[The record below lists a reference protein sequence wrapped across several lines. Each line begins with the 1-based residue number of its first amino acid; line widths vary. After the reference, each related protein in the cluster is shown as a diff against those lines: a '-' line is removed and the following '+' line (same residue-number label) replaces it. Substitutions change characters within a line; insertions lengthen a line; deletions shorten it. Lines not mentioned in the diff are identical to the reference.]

1 MAIEKCFC
9 VLSFQIWFPFGA
21 MAQGLAYFRG
31 VWIAPCLVFALDDVS
46 LDGFVDAGVWV

>member
-21 MAQGLAYFRG
+21 PAQGLAYFRG
-31 VWIAPCLVFALDDVS
+31 VWFDPCLVIALAVVS
-46 LDGFVDAGVWV
+46 LDGIVVAGVWV